1 MDAFLGI
8 GSNLGD
14 RLANLQGAVDLLGG
28 STGIRVRRSSRVWE
42 TDPVGGPSQPEFL
55 NVVLEIATDLDPL
68 DLLRE
73 CNRIEAEL
81 GRTRDVRWGPRTL
94 DIDVLLIDDL
104 TIDDPAL
111 TVPHP
116 RMHQRAFVLLP
127 LLDLEPNPTLP
138 DGTRLLDVRL
148 GPDAATGAR
157 PYAPPLSV
165 SVRRMGQ
172 KT

>member
-1 MDAFLGI
+1 MEAFLGI

-14 RLANLQGAVDLLGG
+14 RLGNLQGAVDLLGASRG
-28 STGIRVRRSSRVWE
+28 VHVRRSSRVWE
-42 TDPVGGPSQPEFL
+42 THPVGGPSQPEFL
-55 NVVLEIATDLDPL
+55 NVVVEVDTDLDPL
-68 DLLRE
+68 DLLHV
-73 CNRIEAEL
+73 CNRVEAEL
-81 GRTRDVRWGPRTL
+81 GRVREVHWGPRTI
-94 DIDVLLIDDL
+94 DIDVLLIDGL

-148 GPDAATGAR
+148 GPDAAGGAC
-157 PYAPPLSV
+157 PFAPPLAV
-165 SVRRMGQ
+165 PA
-172 KT
+172 

>member
-14 RLANLQGAVDLLGG
+14 RLANLQGAVDLLGR
-28 STGIRVRRSSRVWE
+28 SRGIRVRRSSRVWE

-55 NVVLEIATDLDPL
+55 NVVVGIATDLDPL

-73 CNRIEAEL
+73 CNRIEAQL

-94 DIDVLLIDDL
+94 DIDVLLIDGL
-104 TIDDPAL
+104 TIDDPVL

-138 DGTRLLDVRL
+138 DGTSLLDVRL
-148 GPDAATGAR
+148 GPDAAGGAR

-165 SVRRMGQ
+165 PVPS
-172 KT
+172 